1 VNKQQFLQ
9 ALECRFLDD
18 QYYSFD
24 AIPEALRDTEV
35 IIKWMQTSVHH
46 SRFGSNFAL
55 KKIPKRLV
63 NDEIRKEAIVLGAH
77 ALEYIHPDDTKI
89 YLELVLQA
97 TKAHWFA
104 YKLIHERFKTRETL
118 QAIVD
123 HDPRNMALSHDG
135 QAWIAPL
142 LTQDMIDR
150 VGAISYPFARSVGL
164 QNVAWPSL
172 KKMLAKNS
180 YYYYELVDREGDGL
194 LVKMIQEGGWPDE
207 VDGLRSSKPK
217 GLFQLVGLISQ
228 CDKDSNHYRL
238 YCAHL
243 KTFPVNHVIK
253 VMSSPDR
260 REILRSIYPPEVL
273 LAHAKNNRALK
284 AELLEDALGL

>member
-1 VNKQQFLQ
+1 MNKQQLLQ
-9 ALECRFLDD
+9 ALDCRFVDD
-18 QYYSFD
+18 LYASFD
-24 AIPEALRDTEV
+24 AIPENLRDTEV
-35 IIKWMQTSVHH
+35 IIKWVQTNVNH
-46 SRFGSNFAL
+46 RILGSEFAL
-55 KKIPKRLV
+55 REIPKRLV
-63 NDEIRKEAIVLGAH
+63 NDEIRREALKLGAH
-77 ALEYIHPDDTKI
+77 ALEHIHPDDTHI

-118 QAIVD
+118 QAIID
-123 HDPRNMALSHDG
+123 HDSRRMDLSRDG
-135 QAWIAPL
+135 QAWIRPL
-142 LTQDMIDR
+142 LTKDMIDR

-172 KKMLAKNS
+172 RKMLAENS

-194 LVKMIQEGGWPDE
+194 LVKMIQDGGWPDE

-260 REILRSIYPPEVL
+260 RKILRSIYPPEVL
-273 LAHAKNNRALK
+273 LAHAKSNRALK
-284 AELLEDALGL
+284 GELLEDALGL